1 MTSLT
6 LCTYNVHS
14 FYDAEGR
21 CRVEDISKLIQELQ
35 LDVICLQEC
44 DGMHL
49 KKLLKL
55 LEQGPKAFSMVKWG
69 GCAILSS
76 LPMEQVDIEGR
87 QSRTSQG
94 RAEGLPGRR
103 TYHPRFVTARIQVA
117 EDKVLAVTCLH
128 LDHKLEPR
136 RVKEVATIQENLAG
150 LFKRGEAQVWTGD
163 FNALTREDYTEG
175 GWARVT
181 EVRARGAWE
190 RPQTE
195 VTSAV
200 RAMGFEDCWAT
211 MGRPGP
217 VSTCRFDTHIDYVYL
232 SNPAQETWQCKEV
245 LHHPSNASDHKPV
258 IVKLELKENQES

>member
-1 MTSLT
+1 MG
-6 LCTYNVHS
+6 NVHS

-55 LEQGPKAFSMVKWG
+55 LEQGPNAFSM
-69 GCAILSS
+69 
-76 LPMEQVDIEGR
+76 
-87 QSRTSQG
+87 
-94 RAEGLPGRR
+94 
-103 TYHPRFVTARIQVA
+103 
-117 EDKVLAVTCLH
+117 
-128 LDHKLEPR
+128 
-136 RVKEVATIQENLAG
+136 
-150 LFKRGEAQVWTGD
+150 VWTGD

-232 SNPAQETWQCKEV
+232 SNPAQETWQCKGV